1 MFEYKLVI
9 EGIHFNDK
17 ESEECHWEVEDYDDP
32 NNEQF
37 KRILHYYD
45 DESSKSLGLIYEYY
59 NSIDQVV
66 NRDARKEGIE
76 RFNYDMYDAIRIRI
90 KCNSKE
96 HQLDNKVIAESII
109 KTR

>member
-17 ESEECHWEVEDYDDP
+17 ESEEFYWDVEDYDNDR
-32 NNEQF
+32 NRSVTRSLKYSKEVE
-37 KRILHYYD
+37 KSITDMSWYY
-45 DESSKSLGLIYEYY
+45 SQIIKLISKSFSIDDVKYY
-59 NSIDQVV
+59 N
-66 NRDARKEGIE
+66 
-76 RFNYDMYDAIRIRI
+76 MYDAIRIRI